1 MLPEFHRF
9 HSVYVEITK
18 TIHDHGGPGWEFG
31 TCLWSPTTNS
41 SGADRYRI
49 MREPRQ
55 GDLVLHFLEIAWPD
69 RGEET
74 CLIGTSLV
82 QAPYKQIQDQ
92 PPLAGPWSGRTAY
105 FRIDLRSYEPL
116 SPPLPLHTLLDIY
129 GQEIRNEIIESSPR
143 FYPFSRFGD
152 GLRTV
157 QGIYL
162 ARCTENLY
170 RILSHALG
178 IEADTSN
185 HEKLDSQ
192 KHLDY
197 AEAQRLAAERYFF
210 ARNPQL
216 RKDAIANYGT
226 TCQICSFNFAH
237 VYGDR
242 GEGYIEVH
250 HSNPLSERSEKEWT
264 TLLKTQIKDVSV
276 LCANCHR
283 MIHRSR
289 PAWSLDQLRRS
300 INP

>member
-9 HSVYVEITK
+9 RGVYVEITK
-18 TIHDHGGPGWEFG
+18 TVHDHGGPGWEFG
-31 TCLWSPTTNS
+31 TCLWSPTTNT
-41 SGADRYRI
+41 SGADRYSI

-55 GDLVLHFLEIAWPD
+55 GDLVLHFLENTWPD
-69 RGEET
+69 RAGET
-74 CLIGTSLV
+74 RLIGTSLV
-82 QAPYKQIQDQ
+82 KASYKQVQDQ
-92 PPLAGPWSGRTAY
+92 PPLAGPWNGRTAY
-105 FRIDLRSYEPL
+105 FRIDLSNYEPL

-178 IEADTSN
+178 IEANSISHEVPDFPN
-185 HEKLDSQ
+185 HQ
-192 KHLDY
+192 DY

-216 RKDAIANYGT
+216 RRDAIATYGT
-226 TCQICSFNFAH
+226 TCQICSFNFGQK
-237 VYGDR
+237 YGDR
-242 GEGYIEVH
+242 GQGYAEVH
-250 HSNPLSERSEKEWT
+250 HCDPLSERSEKEWT
-264 TLLKTQIKDVSV
+264 TPLKTKLQDVSV

-289 PAWSLDQLRRS
+289 PAWSLDQLRQS
-300 INP
+300 LDL